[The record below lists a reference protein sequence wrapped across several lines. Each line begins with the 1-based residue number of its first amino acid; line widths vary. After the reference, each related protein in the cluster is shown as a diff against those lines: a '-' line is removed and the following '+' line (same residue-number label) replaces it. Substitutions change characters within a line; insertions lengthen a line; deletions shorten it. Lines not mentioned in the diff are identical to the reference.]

1 MFHAFR
7 NNDLPDMPWTE
18 TGKFGEGITEEALTM
33 IQTDIG
39 TPGNLEV
46 IARLTNGGLAFTFR
60 DSGPEFKWNGPFIM

>member
-1 MFHAFR
+1 
-7 NNDLPDMPWTE
+7 
-18 TGKFGEGITEEALTM
+18 M